1 MKKTLLTLAVALSMG
16 AALLTSCGP
25 DDTTG
30 TTPEPAKTL
39 VRASLYDTDW
49 YPIGK
54 QEGDFTH
61 NFNADGVYGFTGSWA
76 WLGDTNS
83 DSMEYKV
90 TASGVLR
97 VLYFKYATD
106 TEMAA
111 KVGEPANADDYV
123 VFKTSPW

>member
-16 AALLTSCGP
+16 AALLTSCGA

-49 YPIGK
+49 YG
-54 QEGDFTH
+54 QGNENRRH
-61 NFNADGVYGFTGSWA
+61 NFKSYGTYAFNGSWS
-76 WLGDTNS
+76 WLGDENS
-83 DSMEYKV
+83 DSMEYKE
-90 TASGVLR
+90 TASSR
-97 VLYFKYATD
+97 TFVLYFKYSTD

-111 KVGEPANADDYV
+111 RVGKPVDANDYTV
-123 VFKTSPW
+123 LKSSAW

>member
-16 AALLTSCGP
+16 AALLTSCGA

-49 YPIGK
+49 YPKGNQLNDYIY
-54 QEGDFTH
+54 
-61 NFNADGVYGFTGSWA
+61 NFKADGSIGGSGSWK
-76 WLGDTNS
+76 WLGDSNS

-90 TASGVLR
+90 TASSNTFI
-97 VLYFKYATD
+97 LYFKYSTD
-106 TEMAA
+106 TEMACQ
-111 KVGEPANADDYV
+111 VGKPANENDYQ
-123 VFKTSPW
+123 VFKSLPW